1 MTYEKIINI
10 LKVKWW
16 VIILCGL
23 ICAGLMV
30 YEKKNSDYVL
40 QTGDTWVVDAVKLY
54 GFAEDFKLEKFITS
68 YVFLSVFLS
77 ETQVKYDYTKYA
89 ADWNKFSELEKYE
102 WLKKHIFIS
111 NFGKGIYEITFF
123 AGKNDLKN
131 HEYFTSSAENLISE
145 LIRIA
150 NNKIV
155 EFDSGVKIH
164 LVHTFKMRTDSI
176 KMEENQVEKKYALT
190 GFVLGVILSACILS
204 VSTIREKN
212 GD

>member
-1 MTYEKIINI
+1 MGCIDTVKVYGFTDKEK
-10 LKVKWW
+10 
-16 VIILCGL
+16 
-23 ICAGLMV
+23 
-30 YEKKNSDYVL
+30 
-40 QTGDTWVVDAVKLY
+40 
-54 GFAEDFKLEKFITS
+54 FAEDFKLEKFLTS
-68 YVFLSVFLS
+68 YVFLSEFLS

-89 ADWNKFSELEKYE
+89 ADWNKFSNIEKYE
-102 WLKKHIFIS
+102 WIKKHIFIS

-164 LVHTFKMRTDSI
+164 LIHTFKMQTDGI
-176 KMEENQVEKKYALT
+176 KVEENQVEKKYALT
-190 GFVLGVILSACILS
+190 GFVLGVILSASILS
-204 VSTIREKN
+204 VIAIRGKN